1 MKPSEY
7 SPRRSPKSK
16 SALVT
21 EVTDGGRI
29 VGAVV
34 WSRNKNDSAFVE
46 AADLNAVGHVLKKL
60 STRAR
65 KQDV

>member
-1 MKPSEY
+1 MATNYRPN
-7 SPRRSPKSK
+7 RSARSK
-16 SALVT
+16 SSLVT

-34 WSRNKNDSAFVE
+34 WSKNKNDSAFVE

-60 STRAR
+60 STRVR
-65 KQDV
+65 KQDA